1 MTEEL
6 EMIDM
11 EENYTIFEIEKCD
24 DSTKDASSLIKE
36 IHHLPERLEETEKDI
51 RSCEN
56 PNRNYWN
63 ELMAVLNEQNDI
75 ISTMFALLLFIVF
88 RIFMILIE

>member
-1 MTEEL
+1 MADVKES
-6 EMIDM
+6 
-11 EENYTIFEIEKCD
+11 YTIFEIEKCD

-56 PNRNYWN
+56 PNKNYWN
-63 ELMAVLNEQNDI
+63 ELMTVLNEENDI